1 MRNFVLLYFL
11 GFYIG
16 IYANDG
22 AFYMAGNQLIP
33 INETDISVKKEILYI
48 KKTEDF
54 AEVSVYYEFLNP
66 KDEKEIIVGFEA
78 GIPSVDAGFSP
89 INGHHPYMFDFTVS
103 LNNNFLPYQIA
114 FVKNSTYT
122 KNHKIQN
129 IDPKTIDNGGIG
141 IGDELDFQY
150 VYHFKATFKKGK
162 NIVKHT
168 YRYKLSRG
176 VCYYYDFDYVLTA
189 ANRWANKQ
197 IDDFTLILD
206 IGSIQ
211 TATIRKTFFKS
222 ANDWTFNGL
231 GKVTENPDYTNFY
244 IQQGILVFEQKN
256 FVPKGELSVE
266 ERSSYCREVESNQKF
281 VFSLG
286 KNRELGDPDEKTPK
300 EKRIIRN
307 LPFARRGYIFKDKT
321 LQDVFKTEDW
331 YQPNPSY
338 APEVEALTQEEKE
351 LIRTFK

>member
-1 MRNFVLLYFL
+1 MKRLFFILCFY
-11 GFYIG
+11 GFFTEGYT
-16 IYANDG
+16 NDG
-22 AFYMAGNQLIP
+22 AFYMAGNQLVP

-48 KKTEDF
+48 KKTEEF
-54 AEVSVYYEFLNP
+54 AEVSVYYEFFNP

-78 GIPSVDAGFSP
+78 GIPLGDAGFSP
-89 INGHHPYMFDFTVS
+89 VNGHHPYMFDFTVS
-103 LNNNFLPYQIA
+103 LNGNFLPYQIA

-129 IDPKTIDNGGIG
+129 IDPKSLDNDV

-150 VYHFKATFKKGK
+150 VYHFKAKFKKGK

-176 VCYYYDFDYVLTA
+176 VCYYYDFNYVLTA

-206 IGSIQ
+206 MGDFQ
-211 TATIRKTFFKS
+211 TASIRKTFFK
-222 ANDWTFNGL
+222 NTNEWTFNGI
-231 GKVTENPDYTNFY
+231 GKTTENPDYTNFY
-244 IQQGILVFEQKN
+244 IQQGILVFEKKN

-266 ERSSYCREVESNQKF
+266 EESSYCREAGSNQKF
-281 VFSLG
+281 IFSLG
-286 KNRELGDPDEKTPK
+286 KNRELGDPTEKTPE

-321 LQDVFKTEDW
+321 LQDAFKTEDW

-338 APEVEALTQEEKE
+338 TPEVEALTEEEKQ
-351 LIRTFK
+351 LIYTFK

>member
-1 MRNFVLLYFL
+1 MKRLFFILCFY
-11 GFYIG
+11 GFFTEGYT
-16 IYANDG
+16 NDG
-22 AFYMAGNQLIP
+22 AFYMAGNQLVP

-48 KKTEDF
+48 KKTEEF
-54 AEVSVYYEFLNP
+54 AEVSVYYEFFNP

-78 GIPSVDAGFSP
+78 GIPLGDAGFSP
-89 INGHHPYMFDFTVS
+89 VNGHHPYMFDFTVS
-103 LNNNFLPYQIA
+103 LNGNFLPYQIA

-129 IDPKTIDNGGIG
+129 IDPKSLDNDV

-150 VYHFKATFKKGK
+150 VYHFKAKFKKGK

-176 VCYYYDFDYVLTA
+176 VCYYYDFNYVLTA

-206 IGSIQ
+206 MGDFQ
-211 TATIRKTFFKS
+211 TASIRKTFFK
-222 ANDWTFNGL
+222 NTNEWTFNGI
-231 GKVTENPDYTNFY
+231 GKTTENPDYTNFY
-244 IQQGILVFEQKN
+244 IQQGILVFEKKN

-266 ERSSYCREVESNQKF
+266 EESSYCREAGSNQPF
-281 VFSLG
+281 IFSLG
-286 KNRELGDPDEKTPK
+286 KNREFGDPTEKTPE

-321 LQDVFKTEDW
+321 LQDIFKTEDW

-338 APEVEALTQEEKE
+338 VPEVEALTEEEKQ
-351 LIRTFK
+351 LIKTFK

>member
-1 MRNFVLLYFL
+1 MKRLFFILCFY
-11 GFYIG
+11 GFFTEGYT
-16 IYANDG
+16 NDG
-22 AFYMAGNQLIP
+22 AFYMAGNQLVP

-48 KKTEDF
+48 KKTEEF
-54 AEVSVYYEFLNP
+54 AEVSVYYEFFNP

-78 GIPSVDAGFSP
+78 GIPLGDAGFSP
-89 INGHHPYMFDFTVS
+89 VNGHHPYMFDFTVS
-103 LNNNFLPYQIA
+103 LNGNFLPYQIA

-129 IDPKTIDNGGIG
+129 IDPKSLDNDI

-150 VYHFKATFKKGK
+150 VYHFKAKFKKGK

-176 VCYYYDFDYVLTA
+176 VCYYYDFNYVLTA

-206 IGSIQ
+206 MGDFQ
-211 TATIRKTFFKS
+211 TASIRKTFFK
-222 ANDWTFNGL
+222 NTNEWTFNGI
-231 GKVTENPDYTNFY
+231 GKITENPDYTNFY
-244 IQQGILVFEQKN
+244 IQQGILVFEKKN

-266 ERSSYCREVESNQKF
+266 EESSYCREAGSNQKLI
-281 VFSLG
+281 FSLG
-286 KNRELGDPDEKTPK
+286 KNRELGDPTEKTPE

-321 LQDVFKTEDW
+321 LQDIFKTEDW

-338 APEVEALTQEEKE
+338 VPEVEALTEEEKQ
-351 LIRTFK
+351 LIKTFK

>member
-1 MRNFVLLYFL
+1 MKRLFFILCFY
-11 GFYIG
+11 GFFTEGYT
-16 IYANDG
+16 NDG

-48 KKTEDF
+48 KKTQEF
-54 AEVSVYYEFLNP
+54 AEVSVYYEFFNP

-78 GIPSVDAGFSP
+78 GIPLGDAGFSP
-89 INGHHPYMFDFTVS
+89 VNGHHPYMFDFTVS
-103 LNNNFLPYQIA
+103 LNGNFLPYQIA

-129 IDPKTIDNGGIG
+129 IDPKSLDNDV

-150 VYHFKATFKKGK
+150 VYHFKAKFKKGK

-176 VCYYYDFDYVLTA
+176 VCYYYDFNYVLTA

-206 IGSIQ
+206 MGDFQ
-211 TATIRKTFFKS
+211 TASIRKTFFK
-222 ANDWTFNGL
+222 NTNEWTFNGI
-231 GKVTENPDYTNFY
+231 GKITENPDYTNFY
-244 IQQGILVFEQKN
+244 IQQGILVFEKKN

-266 ERSSYCREVESNQKF
+266 EESSYCREAGSNQKLI
-281 VFSLG
+281 FSLG
-286 KNRELGDPDEKTPK
+286 KNRELGDPTEKTPE

-338 APEVEALTQEEKE
+338 VPEVEALTEEEKQ
-351 LIRTFK
+351 LIKTFK

>member
-1 MRNFVLLYFL
+1 MKRLFFILCFY
-11 GFYIG
+11 GFFTEGYT
-16 IYANDG
+16 NDG
-22 AFYMAGNQLIP
+22 AFYMAGNQLVP

-48 KKTEDF
+48 KKTEEF
-54 AEVSVYYEFLNP
+54 AEVSVYYEFFNP

-78 GIPSVDAGFSP
+78 GIPLGDAGFSP
-89 INGHHPYMFDFTVS
+89 VNGHHPYMFDFTVS
-103 LNNNFLPYQIA
+103 LNGNFLPYQIA

-129 IDPKTIDNGGIG
+129 IDPKSLDNDV

-150 VYHFKATFKKGK
+150 VYHFKAKFKKGK

-176 VCYYYDFDYVLTA
+176 VCYYYDFNYVLTA

-206 IGSIQ
+206 MDDFQ
-211 TATIRKTFFKS
+211 TASIRKTFFK
-222 ANDWTFNGL
+222 NTNEWTFNGI
-231 GKVTENPDYTNFY
+231 GKITENPDYTNFY
-244 IQQGILVFEQKN
+244 IQQGILVFEKKN

-266 ERSSYCREVESNQKF
+266 EESSYCREAGSNQKF
-281 VFSLG
+281 IFSLG
-286 KNRELGDPDEKTPK
+286 KNRELGDPTEKTPE

-338 APEVEALTQEEKE
+338 VPEVEALTEEEKQ
-351 LIRTFK
+351 LIKTFK

>member
-1 MRNFVLLYFL
+1 MKRLFFILCFY
-11 GFYIG
+11 GFFTEGYT
-16 IYANDG
+16 NDG
-22 AFYMAGNQLIP
+22 AFYMAGNQLVP

-48 KKTEDF
+48 KKTEEF
-54 AEVSVYYEFLNP
+54 AEVSVYYEFFNP

-78 GIPSVDAGFSP
+78 GIPSGDAGFSP
-89 INGHHPYMFDFTVS
+89 VNGHHPYMFDFTVS
-103 LNNNFLPYQIA
+103 LNGNFLPYQIA

-129 IDPKTIDNGGIG
+129 IDPKSLDNDV

-150 VYHFKATFKKGK
+150 VYHFKAKFKKGK

-176 VCYYYDFDYVLTA
+176 VCYYYDFNYVLTA

-206 IGSIQ
+206 MGDFQ
-211 TATIRKTFFKS
+211 TASIRKTFFK
-222 ANDWTFNGL
+222 NTNEWTFNGI
-231 GKVTENPDYTNFY
+231 GKITENPDYTNFY
-244 IQQGILVFEQKN
+244 IQQGILVFEKKN

-266 ERSSYCREVESNQKF
+266 EESSYCREAGSNQKF
-281 VFSLG
+281 IFSLG
-286 KNRELGDPDEKTPK
+286 KNRELGDPTEKTPE

-338 APEVEALTQEEKE
+338 VPEVEALTEEEKQ
-351 LIRTFK
+351 LIKTFK

>member
-1 MRNFVLLYFL
+1 MKRLFFILCFY
-11 GFYIG
+11 GFFTEGYT
-16 IYANDG
+16 NDG
-22 AFYMAGNQLIP
+22 AFYMAGNQLVP

-48 KKTEDF
+48 IKTQEF
-54 AEVSVYYEFLNP
+54 AEVSVYYEFFNP

-78 GIPSVDAGFSP
+78 GIPLGDAGFSP
-89 INGHHPYMFDFTVS
+89 VNGHHPYMFDFTVS
-103 LNNNFLPYQIA
+103 LNGNFLPYQIA

-129 IDPKTIDNGGIG
+129 IHPKSLDNDV

-150 VYHFKATFKKGK
+150 VYHFKAKFKKGK

-176 VCYYYDFDYVLTA
+176 VCYYYDFNYVLTA

-206 IGSIQ
+206 MGDFQ
-211 TATIRKTFFKS
+211 TASIRKTFFK
-222 ANDWTFNGL
+222 NTNEWTFNGI
-231 GKVTENPDYTNFY
+231 GKITENPDYTNFY
-244 IQQGILVFEQKN
+244 IQQGILVFEKKN

-266 ERSSYCREVESNQKF
+266 EESSYCREAGGNQKF
-281 VFSLG
+281 IFSLG
-286 KNRELGDPDEKTPK
+286 KNRELGDPTEKTPE

-338 APEVEALTQEEKE
+338 VPEVEALTEEEKQ
-351 LIRTFK
+351 LIKTFK

>member
-1 MRNFVLLYFL
+1 MKRLFFILCFY
-11 GFYIG
+11 GFFTEGYT
-16 IYANDG
+16 NDG
-22 AFYMAGNQLIP
+22 AFYMAGNQLVP

-48 KKTEDF
+48 KKTEEF
-54 AEVSVYYEFLNP
+54 AEVSVYYEFFNP

-78 GIPSVDAGFSP
+78 GIPLGDAGFSP
-89 INGHHPYMFDFTVS
+89 VNGHHPYMFDFTVS
-103 LNNNFLPYQIA
+103 LNGNFLPYQIA

-129 IDPKTIDNGGIG
+129 IDPKSLDNDV

-150 VYHFKATFKKGK
+150 VYHFKAKFKKGK

-176 VCYYYDFDYVLTA
+176 VCYYYDFNYVLTA

-206 IGSIQ
+206 MGDFQ
-211 TATIRKTFFKS
+211 TASIRKTFFK
-222 ANDWTFNGL
+222 NTNEWTFNGI
-231 GKVTENPDYTNFY
+231 GKITENPDYTNFY
-244 IQQGILVFEQKN
+244 IQQGILVFEKKN

-266 ERSSYCREVESNQKF
+266 EESSYCREAGGNQKF
-281 VFSLG
+281 IFSLG
-286 KNRELGDPDEKTPK
+286 KNRELGDPTEKTPE

-321 LQDVFKTEDW
+321 LQDIFKTEDW

-338 APEVEALTQEEKE
+338 VPEVEVLTEEEKQ
-351 LIRTFK
+351 LIKTFK

>member
-1 MRNFVLLYFL
+1 
-11 GFYIG
+11 
-16 IYANDG
+16 
-22 AFYMAGNQLIP
+22 MAGNQLVP

-48 KKTEDF
+48 KKTEEF
-54 AEVSVYYEFLNP
+54 AEVSVYYEFFNP

-78 GIPSVDAGFSP
+78 GIPLGDAGVSP
-89 INGHHPYMFDFTVS
+89 VNGHHPYMFDFTVS
-103 LNNNFLPYQIA
+103 LNGNFLPYQIA

-129 IDPKTIDNGGIG
+129 IDPKSLDNDV

-150 VYHFKATFKKGK
+150 VYHFKAKFKKGK

-176 VCYYYDFDYVLTA
+176 VCYYYDFNYVLTA

-206 IGSIQ
+206 MDDFQ
-211 TATIRKTFFKS
+211 TASIRKTFFK
-222 ANDWTFNGL
+222 NTNEWTFNGI
-231 GKVTENPDYTNFY
+231 GKITENPDYTNFY
-244 IQQGILVFEQKN
+244 IQQGILVFEKKN

-266 ERSSYCREVESNQKF
+266 EESSYCREAGSNQKF
-281 VFSLG
+281 IFSLG
-286 KNRELGDPDEKTPK
+286 KNRELGDPTEKTPE

-338 APEVEALTQEEKE
+338 VPEVEALTEEEKQ
-351 LIRTFK
+351 LIKTFK

>member
-1 MRNFVLLYFL
+1 MKRLFFILCFY
-11 GFYIG
+11 GFFTEGYT
-16 IYANDG
+16 NDG
-22 AFYMAGNQLIP
+22 AFYMAGNQLVP

-48 KKTEDF
+48 KKTEEF
-54 AEVSVYYEFLNP
+54 AEVSVYYEFFNP

-78 GIPSVDAGFSP
+78 GIPLGDAGFSP
-89 INGHHPYMFDFTVS
+89 VNGHHPYMFDFTVS
-103 LNNNFLPYQIA
+103 LNGNFLPYQIA

-129 IDPKTIDNGGIG
+129 IDPKSLDNDV

-150 VYHFKATFKKGK
+150 VYHFKAKFKKGK

-176 VCYYYDFDYVLTA
+176 VCYYYDFNYVLTA

-206 IGSIQ
+206 MGDFQ
-211 TATIRKTFFKS
+211 TASIRKTFFK
-222 ANDWTFNGL
+222 NTNEWTFNGI
-231 GKVTENPDYTNFY
+231 GKITENPDYTNFY
-244 IQQGILVFEQKN
+244 IQQGILVFEKKN

-266 ERSSYCREVESNQKF
+266 EESSYCREAGGNQKF
-281 VFSLG
+281 IFSLG
-286 KNRELGDPDEKTPK
+286 KNRELGDPTEKTPE

-338 APEVEALTQEEKE
+338 VPEVEALTEEEKQ
-351 LIRTFK
+351 LIKTFK

>member
-1 MRNFVLLYFL
+1 MKRLFFILCFY
-11 GFYIG
+11 GFFTEGYT
-16 IYANDG
+16 NDG
-22 AFYMAGNQLIP
+22 AFYMAGNQLVP

-48 KKTEDF
+48 KKTQEF
-54 AEVSVYYEFLNP
+54 AEVSVYYEFFNP

-78 GIPSVDAGFSP
+78 GIPSGDAGFSP
-89 INGHHPYMFDFTVS
+89 VNGHHPYMFDFTVS
-103 LNNNFLPYQIA
+103 LNGSFLPYQIA
-114 FVKNSTYT
+114 FVKNSTYA

-129 IDPKTIDNGGIG
+129 IDPKSLDNDV

-150 VYHFKATFKKGK
+150 VYHFKAKFKKGK

-176 VCYYYDFDYVLTA
+176 VCYYYDFNYVLTA

-206 IGSIQ
+206 MGDFQ
-211 TATIRKTFFKS
+211 TASIRKTFFK
-222 ANDWTFNGL
+222 NTNEWTFNGI
-231 GKVTENPDYTNFY
+231 GKTTENPDYTNFY
-244 IQQGILVFEQKN
+244 IQQGILVFEKKN

-266 ERSSYCREVESNQKF
+266 EESSYCREAGSNQKF
-281 VFSLG
+281 IFSLG
-286 KNRELGDPDEKTPK
+286 KNRELGDPTEKTPE

-338 APEVEALTQEEKE
+338 VPEVEALTEEEKQ
-351 LIRTFK
+351 LIKTFK

>member
-1 MRNFVLLYFL
+1 MKRLFFILCFY
-11 GFYIG
+11 GFFTEGYT
-16 IYANDG
+16 NDG
-22 AFYMAGNQLIP
+22 AFYMAGNQLVP

-48 KKTEDF
+48 KKTQEF
-54 AEVSVYYEFLNP
+54 AEVSVYYEFFNP

-78 GIPSVDAGFSP
+78 GIPLGDAGFSP
-89 INGHHPYMFDFTVS
+89 VNGHHPYMFDFTVS
-103 LNNNFLPYQIA
+103 LNGNFLPYQIA

-129 IDPKTIDNGGIG
+129 IDPKSLDNDV

-150 VYHFKATFKKGK
+150 VYHFKAKFKKGK

-176 VCYYYDFDYVLTA
+176 VCYYYDFNYVLTA

-206 IGSIQ
+206 MGDFQ
-211 TATIRKTFFKS
+211 TASIRKTFFK
-222 ANDWTFNGL
+222 NTNEWTFNGI
-231 GKVTENPDYTNFY
+231 GKITENPDYTNFY
-244 IQQGILVFEQKN
+244 IQQGILVFEKKN

-266 ERSSYCREVESNQKF
+266 EESSYCREAGSNQKF
-281 VFSLG
+281 IFSLG
-286 KNRELGDPDEKTPK
+286 KNRELGDPTEKTPE

-338 APEVEALTQEEKE
+338 VPEVEALTEEEKQ
-351 LIRTFK
+351 LIYTFK

>member
-1 MRNFVLLYFL
+1 MKRLFFILCFY
-11 GFYIG
+11 GFFTEGYT
-16 IYANDG
+16 NDG
-22 AFYMAGNQLIP
+22 AFYMAGNQLVP

-48 KKTEDF
+48 KKTQEF
-54 AEVSVYYEFLNP
+54 AEVSVYYEFFNP

-78 GIPSVDAGFSP
+78 GIPLGDAGFSP
-89 INGHHPYMFDFTVS
+89 VNGHHPYMFDFTVS
-103 LNNNFLPYQIA
+103 LNGNFLPYQIA

-129 IDPKTIDNGGIG
+129 IDPKSLDNDV

-150 VYHFKATFKKGK
+150 VYHFKAKFKKGK

-176 VCYYYDFDYVLTA
+176 VCYYYDFNYVLTA

-206 IGSIQ
+206 MGDFQ
-211 TATIRKTFFKS
+211 TASIRKTFFK
-222 ANDWTFNGL
+222 NTNEWTFNGI
-231 GKVTENPDYTNFY
+231 GKITENPDYTNFY
-244 IQQGILVFEQKN
+244 IQQGILVFEKKN

-266 ERSSYCREVESNQKF
+266 EESSYCREAGSNQKF
-281 VFSLG
+281 IFSLG
-286 KNRELGDPDEKTPK
+286 KNRELGDPTEKTPE

-338 APEVEALTQEEKE
+338 VPEVEALTEEEKQ
-351 LIRTFK
+351 LIKTFK

>member
-1 MRNFVLLYFL
+1 MKRLFFILCFY
-11 GFYIG
+11 GFFTEGYT
-16 IYANDG
+16 NDG
-22 AFYMAGNQLIP
+22 AFYMAGNQLVP

-48 KKTEDF
+48 KKTEEF
-54 AEVSVYYEFLNP
+54 AEVSVYYEFFNP

-78 GIPSVDAGFSP
+78 GIPLGDAGFSP
-89 INGHHPYMFDFTVS
+89 VNGHHPYMFDFTVS
-103 LNNNFLPYQIA
+103 LNGNFLPYQIA

-129 IDPKTIDNGGIG
+129 IDPKSLDNDV

-150 VYHFKATFKKGK
+150 VYHFKAKFKKGK

-176 VCYYYDFDYVLTA
+176 VCYYYDFNYVLTA

-206 IGSIQ
+206 MGDFQ
-211 TATIRKTFFKS
+211 TASIRKTFFK
-222 ANDWTFNGL
+222 NTNEWTFNGI
-231 GKVTENPDYTNFY
+231 GKITENPDYTNFY
-244 IQQGILVFEQKN
+244 IQQGILVFEKKN

-266 ERSSYCREVESNQKF
+266 EESSYCREAGGNQKF
-281 VFSLG
+281 IFSLG
-286 KNRELGDPDEKTPK
+286 KNRELGDPTEKTPE

-321 LQDVFKTEDW
+321 LQDVFKTENW

-338 APEVEALTQEEKE
+338 VPEVEALTEEEKQ
-351 LIRTFK
+351 LIKTFK

>member
-1 MRNFVLLYFL
+1 MKRLFFILCFY
-11 GFYIG
+11 GFFTEGYT
-16 IYANDG
+16 NDG
-22 AFYMAGNQLIP
+22 AFYMAGNQLVP

-48 KKTEDF
+48 KKTQEF
-54 AEVSVYYEFLNP
+54 AEVSVYYEFFNP

-78 GIPSVDAGFSP
+78 GIPLGDAGFSP
-89 INGHHPYMFDFTVS
+89 VNGHHPYMFDFTVS
-103 LNNNFLPYQIA
+103 LNGNFLPYQIA

-129 IDPKTIDNGGIG
+129 IDPKSLDNDV

-150 VYHFKATFKKGK
+150 VYHFKAKFKKGK

-168 YRYKLSRG
+168 YRYKLSRR
-176 VCYYYDFDYVLTA
+176 VCYYYDFNYVLTA

-197 IDDFTLILD
+197 IDDFTLIWD
-206 IGSIQ
+206 MGDFQ
-211 TATIRKTFFKS
+211 TASIRKTFFK
-222 ANDWTFNGL
+222 NTNEWTFNGI
-231 GKVTENPDYTNFY
+231 GKITENPDYTNFY
-244 IQQGILVFEQKN
+244 IQQGILVFEKKN

-266 ERSSYCREVESNQKF
+266 EESSYCREAGSNQKLI
-281 VFSLG
+281 FSLG
-286 KNRELGDPDEKTPK
+286 KNRELGDPTEKTPE

-338 APEVEALTQEEKE
+338 VPEVEALTEEEKQ
-351 LIRTFK
+351 LIKTFK

>member
-1 MRNFVLLYFL
+1 MKRLFFILCFY
-11 GFYIG
+11 GFFTEGYT
-16 IYANDG
+16 NDG
-22 AFYMAGNQLIP
+22 AFYMAGNQLVP

-48 KKTEDF
+48 KKTQEF
-54 AEVSVYYEFLNP
+54 AEVSVYYEFFNP

-78 GIPSVDAGFSP
+78 GIPLGDAGFSP

-103 LNNNFLPYQIA
+103 LNGNFLPYQIA

-129 IDPKTIDNGGIG
+129 IDPKSLDNDV

-150 VYHFKATFKKGK
+150 VYHFKAKFKKGK

-176 VCYYYDFDYVLTA
+176 VCYYYDFNYVLTA
-189 ANRWANKQ
+189 ANRWTNKQ

-206 IGSIQ
+206 MGDFQ
-211 TATIRKTFFKS
+211 TASIRKTFFK
-222 ANDWTFNGL
+222 NTNEWTFNGI
-231 GKVTENPDYTNFY
+231 GKITENPDYTNFY
-244 IQQGILVFEQKN
+244 IQQGILVFEKKN

-266 ERSSYCREVESNQKF
+266 EESSYCREAGSNQKLI
-281 VFSLG
+281 FSLG
-286 KNRELGDPDEKTPK
+286 KNRELGDPTEKTPE

-321 LQDVFKTEDW
+321 LQDIFKTEDW

-338 APEVEALTQEEKE
+338 VPEVEALTEEEKQ
-351 LIRTFK
+351 LIKTFK

>member
-1 MRNFVLLYFL
+1 MKRLFFILCFY
-11 GFYIG
+11 GFFTEGYT
-16 IYANDG
+16 NDG
-22 AFYMAGNQLIP
+22 AFYMAGNQLVP

-48 KKTEDF
+48 KKTEEF
-54 AEVSVYYEFLNP
+54 AEVSVYYEFFNP

-78 GIPSVDAGFSP
+78 GIPLGDAGFSP
-89 INGHHPYMFDFTVS
+89 VNGHHPYMFDFTVS
-103 LNNNFLPYQIA
+103 LNGNFLPYQIA

-129 IDPKTIDNGGIG
+129 IDPKSLDNDV

-150 VYHFKATFKKGK
+150 VYHFKAKFKKGK

-176 VCYYYDFDYVLTA
+176 VCYYYDFNYVLTA

-206 IGSIQ
+206 MGDFQ
-211 TATIRKTFFKS
+211 TASIRKTFFK
-222 ANDWTFNGL
+222 NTNEWTFNGI
-231 GKVTENPDYTNFY
+231 GKTTENPDYTNFY
-244 IQQGILVFEQKN
+244 IQQGILVFEKKN

-266 ERSSYCREVESNQKF
+266 EESSYCREAGSNQKF
-281 VFSLG
+281 IFSLG
-286 KNRELGDPDEKTPK
+286 KNRELGDPTEKTPE

-321 LQDVFKTEDW
+321 LQDIFKTEDW

-338 APEVEALTQEEKE
+338 VPEVEALTEEEKQ
-351 LIRTFK
+351 LIKTFK

>member
-1 MRNFVLLYFL
+1 MKRLFFILCFY
-11 GFYIG
+11 GFFTEGYT
-16 IYANDG
+16 NDG
-22 AFYMAGNQLIP
+22 AFYMAGNQLVP

-48 KKTEDF
+48 KKTQEF
-54 AEVSVYYEFLNP
+54 AEVSVYYEFFNP

-78 GIPSVDAGFSP
+78 GIPLGDAGFSP
-89 INGHHPYMFDFTVS
+89 VNGHHPYMFDFTVS
-103 LNNNFLPYQIA
+103 LNGNFLPYQIA

-129 IDPKTIDNGGIG
+129 IDPKSLDNDV

-150 VYHFKATFKKGK
+150 VYHFKAKFKKGK

-176 VCYYYDFDYVLTA
+176 VCYYYDFNYVLTA

-206 IGSIQ
+206 MGDFQ
-211 TATIRKTFFKS
+211 TASIRKTFFK
-222 ANDWTFNGL
+222 NTNEWTFNGI
-231 GKVTENPDYTNFY
+231 GKITENPDYTNFY
-244 IQQGILVFEQKN
+244 IQQGILVFEKKN

-266 ERSSYCREVESNQKF
+266 EESSYCREAGSNQKLI
-281 VFSLG
+281 FSLG
-286 KNRELGDPDEKTPK
+286 KNRELGDPTEKTPE

-338 APEVEALTQEEKE
+338 VPEIEALTEEEKQ
-351 LIRTFK
+351 LIKTFK

>member
-1 MRNFVLLYFL
+1 MKRLFFILCFY
-11 GFYIG
+11 GFFTEGYT
-16 IYANDG
+16 NDG
-22 AFYMAGNQLIP
+22 AFYMAGNQLVP

-48 KKTEDF
+48 KKTEEF
-54 AEVSVYYEFLNP
+54 AEVSVYYEFFNP

-78 GIPSVDAGFSP
+78 GIPLGDAGFSP
-89 INGHHPYMFDFTVS
+89 VNGHHPYMFDFTVS
-103 LNNNFLPYQIA
+103 LNGNFLPYQIA

-129 IDPKTIDNGGIG
+129 IDPKSLDNDV

-150 VYHFKATFKKGK
+150 VYHFKAKFKKGK

-176 VCYYYDFDYVLTA
+176 VCYYYDFNYVLTA

-206 IGSIQ
+206 MGDFQ
-211 TATIRKTFFKS
+211 TASIRKTFFK
-222 ANDWTFNGL
+222 NTNEWTFNGI
-231 GKVTENPDYTNFY
+231 GKITENPDYTNFY
-244 IQQGILVFEQKN
+244 IQQGILVFEKKN

-266 ERSSYCREVESNQKF
+266 EESSYCREAGSNQKLI
-281 VFSLG
+281 FSLG
-286 KNRELGDPDEKTPK
+286 KNRELGDPTEKTPE

-338 APEVEALTQEEKE
+338 VPEVEALTEEEKQ
-351 LIRTFK
+351 LIKTFK

>member
-1 MRNFVLLYFL
+1 MKRLFFILCFY
-11 GFYIG
+11 GFFTEGYT
-16 IYANDG
+16 NDG
-22 AFYMAGNQLIP
+22 AFYMAGNQLVP

-48 KKTEDF
+48 KKTQEF
-54 AEVSVYYEFLNP
+54 AEVSVYYEFFNP

-78 GIPSVDAGFSP
+78 GIPSGDAGFSP
-89 INGHHPYMFDFTVS
+89 VNGHHPYMFDFTVS
-103 LNNNFLPYQIA
+103 LNGNFLPYQIA

-129 IDPKTIDNGGIG
+129 IDPKSLDNDV

-150 VYHFKATFKKGK
+150 VYHFKAKFKKGK

-176 VCYYYDFDYVLTA
+176 VCYYYDFNYVLTA

-206 IGSIQ
+206 MGDFQ
-211 TATIRKTFFKS
+211 TASIRKTFFK
-222 ANDWTFNGL
+222 NTNEWTFNGI
-231 GKVTENPDYTNFY
+231 GKITENPDYTNFY
-244 IQQGILVFEQKN
+244 IQQGILVFEKKN
-256 FVPKGELSVE
+256 FAPKGELSVE
-266 ERSSYCREVESNQKF
+266 EESSYCREAGGNQKF
-281 VFSLG
+281 IFSLG
-286 KNRELGDPDEKTPK
+286 KNRELGDPTEKTPE

-338 APEVEALTQEEKE
+338 VPEVEALTEEEKQ
-351 LIRTFK
+351 LIKTFK

>member
-1 MRNFVLLYFL
+1 
-11 GFYIG
+11 
-16 IYANDG
+16 
-22 AFYMAGNQLIP
+22 MAGNQLVP

-48 KKTEDF
+48 KKTQEF
-54 AEVSVYYEFLNP
+54 AEVSVYYEFFNP

-78 GIPSVDAGFSP
+78 GIPLGDAGFSP
-89 INGHHPYMFDFTVS
+89 VNGHHPYMFDFTVS
-103 LNNNFLPYQIA
+103 LNGNFLPYQIA

-129 IDPKTIDNGGIG
+129 IDPKSLDNDV

-150 VYHFKATFKKGK
+150 VYHFKAKFKKGK

-176 VCYYYDFDYVLTA
+176 VCYYYDFNYVLTA

-197 IDDFTLILD
+197 IDDFTPILD
-206 IGSIQ
+206 MGGFQ
-211 TATIRKTFFKS
+211 TASIRKTFFK
-222 ANDWTFNGL
+222 NTNEWTFNGI
-231 GKVTENPDYTNFY
+231 GKITENPDYTNFY
-244 IQQGILVFEQKN
+244 IQQGILVFEKKN

-266 ERSSYCREVESNQKF
+266 EESSYCREAGSNQKF
-281 VFSLG
+281 IFSLG
-286 KNRELGDPDEKTPK
+286 KNRELGDPTEKTPE

-338 APEVEALTQEEKE
+338 VPEVEALTEEEKQ
-351 LIRTFK
+351 LIKTFK

>member
-1 MRNFVLLYFL
+1 MKRLFFILCFY
-11 GFYIG
+11 GFFTEGYT
-16 IYANDG
+16 NDG
-22 AFYMAGNQLIP
+22 AFYMAGNQLVP

-48 KKTEDF
+48 KKTQEF
-54 AEVSVYYEFLNP
+54 AEVSVYYEFFNP

-78 GIPSVDAGFSP
+78 GIPLGDAGFSP
-89 INGHHPYMFDFTVS
+89 VNGHHPYMFDFTVS
-103 LNNNFLPYQIA
+103 LNGNFLPYQIA

-129 IDPKTIDNGGIG
+129 IDPKSLDNDV

-150 VYHFKATFKKGK
+150 VYHFKAKFKKGK

-176 VCYYYDFDYVLTA
+176 VCYYYDFNYVLTA

-206 IGSIQ
+206 MGDFQ
-211 TATIRKTFFKS
+211 TASIRKTFFK
-222 ANDWTFNGL
+222 NTNEWTFNGI
-231 GKVTENPDYTNFY
+231 GKTTENPDYTNFY
-244 IQQGILVFEQKN
+244 IQQGILVFEKKN

-266 ERSSYCREVESNQKF
+266 EESSYCREAGGNQKF
-281 VFSLG
+281 IFSLG
-286 KNRELGDPDEKTPK
+286 KNRELGDPTEKTPE

-338 APEVEALTQEEKE
+338 VPEIEALTEEEKQ
-351 LIRTFK
+351 LIKTFK

>member
-1 MRNFVLLYFL
+1 MKRLFFILCFY
-11 GFYIG
+11 GFFTEGYT
-16 IYANDG
+16 NDG
-22 AFYMAGNQLIP
+22 AFYMAGNQLVP

-48 KKTEDF
+48 KKTQEF
-54 AEVSVYYEFLNP
+54 AEVSVYYEFFNP

-78 GIPSVDAGFSP
+78 GIPLGDAGFSP
-89 INGHHPYMFDFTVS
+89 VNGHHPYMFDFTVS
-103 LNNNFLPYQIA
+103 LNGNFLPYQIA

-129 IDPKTIDNGGIG
+129 IDPKSLDNDV

-150 VYHFKATFKKGK
+150 VYHFKAKFKKGK

-176 VCYYYDFDYVLTA
+176 VCYYYDFNYVLTA

-206 IGSIQ
+206 MGDFQ
-211 TATIRKTFFKS
+211 TASIRKTFFK
-222 ANDWTFNGL
+222 NTNEWTFNGI
-231 GKVTENPDYTNFY
+231 GKITENPDYTNFY
-244 IQQGILVFEQKN
+244 IQQGILVFEKKN

-266 ERSSYCREVESNQKF
+266 EESSYCREAGSNQKF
-281 VFSLG
+281 IFSIG
-286 KNRELGDPDEKTPK
+286 KNRELGDPTEKTPE

-338 APEVEALTQEEKE
+338 VPEVEALTEEEKQ
-351 LIRTFK
+351 LIKTFK

>member
-1 MRNFVLLYFL
+1 MKRLFFILCFY
-11 GFYIG
+11 GFFTEGYT
-16 IYANDG
+16 NDG
-22 AFYMAGNQLIP
+22 AFYMAGNQLVP

-48 KKTEDF
+48 KKTQEF
-54 AEVSVYYEFLNP
+54 AEVSVYYEFFNP

-78 GIPSVDAGFSP
+78 GIPLGDAGFSP
-89 INGHHPYMFDFTVS
+89 VNGHHPYMFDFTVS
-103 LNNNFLPYQIA
+103 LNGNFLPYQIA

-129 IDPKTIDNGGIG
+129 IDPKSLDNDV

-150 VYHFKATFKKGK
+150 VYHFKAKFKKGK

-176 VCYYYDFDYVLTA
+176 VCYYYDFNYVLTA

-206 IGSIQ
+206 MGDFQ
-211 TATIRKTFFKS
+211 TASIRKTFFK
-222 ANDWTFNGL
+222 NTNEWTFNGI
-231 GKVTENPDYTNFY
+231 GKITENPDYTNFY
-244 IQQGILVFEQKN
+244 IQQGILVFEKKN

-266 ERSSYCREVESNQKF
+266 EESSYCREAGGNQKF
-281 VFSLG
+281 IFSLG
-286 KNRELGDPDEKTPK
+286 KNRELGDPTEKTPE

-321 LQDVFKTEDW
+321 LQDIFKTEDW

-338 APEVEALTQEEKE
+338 VPEVEALTEEEKQ
-351 LIRTFK
+351 LIKTFK